1 MRVSKRMLAVLMVAP
16 LALGA
21 CTSSSG
27 GGSGGSSSSSSAK
40 AAGSGGSGTYGY
52 KFAVVTHGAAGDT
65 FWDVVKKGSEQA
77 GKDEGVS
84 VSYQSDGDPA
94 KQSQLIDAAV
104 NQKVDGLVVSM
115 ANPDALKASI
125 QKAVAAGIPVIT
137 INSGQDQSAAF
148 GALAHV
154 GQDEKIAGEGAGEK
168 MKAAGVT
175 KALCVIQEAG
185 NVGLEQR
192 CAGFKQGLGGTV
204 ENVQVQ
210 NSDPAGAQSTI
221 KAKLQ
226 SDSSI
231 DGVLTLG
238 PVIGKAAIQALSD
251 AGSKAK
257 LATFDLNGDVT
268 KAIANGQMLFA
279 VDQQQYVQGY
289 LPIVML
295 TLYKSNLNTIGGG
308 HPVLTGPG
316 YVTKDNASKV
326 QDLATKG
333 TR

>member
-1 MRVSKRMLAVLMVAP
+1 MRVRKRFLAALMVAP
-16 LALGA
+16 LALVG
-21 CTSSSG
+21 CTSDSNG
-27 GGSGGSSSSSSAK
+27 TNSSSDSTK
-40 AAGSGGSGTYGY
+40 AASAGSGGSGTYGY
-52 KFAVVTHGAAGDT
+52 NFAVVTHGAAGDT

-77 GKDEGVS
+77 GKDEGVK
-84 VSYQSDGDPA
+84 VKYQSDGDPA

-104 NQKVDGLVVSM
+104 NQKVDGIVVSM

-125 QKAVAAGIPVIT
+125 EKAVAAGIPVIT
-137 INSGQDQSAAF
+137 INSGQDKSAEF

-154 GQDEKIAGEGAGEK
+154 GQDETIAGEGAGEK
-168 MKAAGVT
+168 LKEAGVT
-175 KALCVIQEAG
+175 HLMCVIQEAG

-192 CAGFKQGLGGTV
+192 CAGAKNTLGGKV
-204 ENVQVQ
+204 DNVQVQ
-210 NSDPAGAQSTI
+210 NSDPAGAQATI

-226 SDSSI
+226 QDTSI

-238 PVIGKAAIQALSD
+238 PVIGSAAIKALSD
-251 AGSKAK
+251 AGSDAK
-257 LATFDLNGDVT
+257 IATFDLNSDVT
-268 KAIANGQMLFA
+268 KAIADGKMLFA

-295 TLYKSNLNTIGGG
+295 TLFKSNLNTIGGG

-316 YVTKDNASKV
+316 FVTKDNAAKV
-326 QDLATKG
+326 QDLAKAG

>member
-1 MRVSKRMLAVLMVAP
+1 VLTRKTKLLALGLALP
-16 LALGA
+16 LALAA

-27 GGSGGSSSSSSAK
+27 GSKTSSS
-40 AAGSGGSGTYGY
+40 AGSGGSGKYGY
-52 KFAVVTHGAAGDT
+52 KIAVVTHGGAGDT
-65 FWDVVKKGSEQA
+65 FWDVVKKGALQA
-77 GKDEGVS
+77 GKDEGDNVT
-84 VSYQSDGDPA
+84 YQSDGDPA

-104 NQKVDGLVVSM
+104 QQKVDGLVVSM

-125 QKAVAAGIPVIT
+125 EKAVAAGIPVIT
-137 INSGQDQSAAF
+137 INSGQDKSAEF

-154 GQDEKIAGEGAGEK
+154 GQDETIAGEGAGEK

-175 KALCVIQEAG
+175 NALCVIQEAG
-185 NVGLEQR
+185 NIGLEQR

-204 ENVQVQ
+204 TNLQVD
-210 NSDPAGAQSTI
+210 NKDPAGAQTTI
-221 KAKLQ
+221 KAKLGA
-226 SDSSI
+226 DKSI
-231 DGVLTLG
+231 NGILTLG
-238 PVIGKAAIQALSD
+238 PVIGAAAIPAVK
-251 AGSKAK
+251 GSSVK
-257 LATFDLNGDVT
+257 LATFDLNADVT
-268 KAIANGQMLFA
+268 KAIAAGDVLFA

-316 YVTKDNASKV
+316 FVTKDNAEQVIKLS
-326 QDLATKG
+326 AAG

>member
-1 MRVSKRMLAVLMVAP
+1 MRHSKRIVAVLLLAP
-16 LALGA
+16 LALVG

-27 GGSGGSSSSSSAK
+27 GGSSASK
-40 AAGSGGSGTYGY
+40 TTKAAAAGSGGAGTYGY

-84 VSYQSDGDPA
+84 VNYQSDGDPV

-125 QKAVAAGIPVIT
+125 EKAVAAGIPVIT
-137 INSGQDQSAAF
+137 INSGQAQSKEF

-154 GQDEKIAGEGAGEK
+154 GQDETIAGEGAGEK

-175 KALCVIQEAG
+175 NAICVIQEAG

-192 CAGFKQGLGGTV
+192 CAGFKQGLGGKVT
-204 ENVQVQ
+204 NVQVQ
-210 NSDPAGAQSTI
+210 NADPAGAQSII

-226 SDSSI
+226 SDTSI

-238 PVIGKAAIQALSD
+238 PVIGKAAITAVSD
-251 AGSKAK
+251 AGGKAK
-257 LATFDLNGDVT
+257 LATFDLNADVT
-268 KAIANGQMLFA
+268 KAIAAGTILFA
-279 VDQQQYVQGY
+279 VDQQQFVQGY

-316 YVTKDNASKV
+316 YVTKDNAAKI
-326 QDLATKG
+326 QDLAKAG